1 MALDEYRVNYEEL
14 DIFKNRITRE
24 ELEKILLYSSV
35 DEIFSW
41 SSPSARKYKPDRY
54 KLEDSE
60 LISLMVKE
68 PRLIRRPILLGHDR
82 VIVGFK
88 NKSYEFLQD

>member
-1 MALDEYRVNYEEL
+1 MALDEYRVNYQEL
-14 DIFKNRITRE
+14 DIFKNRISTDD
-24 ELEKILLYSSV
+24 LEKILVYSSV

-41 SSPSARKYKPDRY
+41 SSPSARKYKPNRF

-68 PRLIRRPILLGHDR
+68 PRLIRRPILLAHDR